1 MTTSRGIPSSRAYWE
16 LKADQMMNRIFDPEG
31 PIDLE
36 DSAPL
41 PPEAAAAQGRPA
53 GAPASAAGAAAGAGA
68 VPANGPAQRSGGLQS
83 APAAARARSAAA
95 AAAPAGPIR
104 TVRSLGRERPAM
116 LLSALG
122 GIGLASLI
130 TSLLYLN
137 HANQVQ
143 QSLRQERNLLL
154 VERLRSLGPAS
165 PAAAA
170 PAVAPAAAAI
180 SAGGEELPP
189 PPDEPWA
196 EQLSQLPRGEAGGAA
211 PLRVSTLPAV
221 VNAPSS
227 AGADRDTPAPA
238 APSAAVPQLVGVVG
252 APGKAGSAIFQVG
265 GSSSNVSAGE
275 TIGGSGWRLRSAD
288 GDTALIERG
297 GEVRRV
303 AISGGF

>member
-36 DSAPL
+36 ASAPDPAVPTQPSTAATESAVAVASGPSCRPASL
-41 PPEAAAAQGRPA
+41 WPAAAASRRRPR
-53 GAPASAAGAAAGAGA
+53 A
-68 VPANGPAQRSGGLQS
+68 VTPPTS
-83 APAAARARSAAA
+83 AP
-95 AAAPAGPIR
+95 GPIR
-104 TVRSLGRERPAM
+104 TVRALGRERRAV

-130 TSLLYLN
+130 TSLLYVN

-143 QSLRQERNLLL
+143 LSLRQERNLLL

-165 PAAAA
+165 PAAAPA
-170 PAVAPAAAAI
+170 PQAAMALT
-180 SAGGEELPP
+180 AGAEELPP

-196 EQLSQLPRGEAGGAA
+196 EQLSQLPRGEAGRPA
-211 PLRVSTLPAV
+211 PLRVSPLPAV
-221 VNAPSS
+221 VNAPSGRVEPD
-227 AGADRDTPAPA
+227 AG
-238 APSAAVPQLVGVVG
+238 SAAAASASMPQLVGVVG
-252 APGKAGSAIFQVG
+252 APGKLGSAIFQVG
-265 GSSSNVSAGE
+265 GSSSSVSAGE